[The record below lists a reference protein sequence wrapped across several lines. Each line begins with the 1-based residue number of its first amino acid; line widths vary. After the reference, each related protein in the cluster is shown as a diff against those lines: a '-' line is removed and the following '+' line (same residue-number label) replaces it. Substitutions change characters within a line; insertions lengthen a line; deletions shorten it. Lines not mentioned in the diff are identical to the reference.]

1 MFSLIVAAT
10 KDGVIGRE
18 GELPWRIPSDL
29 SYFKRMTMGK
39 KMIMGRRTFES
50 LPGMLKGRE
59 HIVLTRSE
67 EYKVPDG
74 VKLIHSL
81 EDVLDYENL
90 DEEVFI
96 IGGGEIFRYF
106 LPKCSR
112 LYITW
117 VNRAFEGDTYFPVNM
132 IEGFKEVK
140 REDVTDET
148 SGISISF
155 TVYEREDSNQR

>member
-1 MFSLIVAAT
+1 
-10 KDGVIGRE
+10 
-18 GELPWRIPSDL
+18 
-29 SYFKRMTMGK
+29 
-39 KMIMGRRTFES
+39 
-50 LPGMLKGRE
+50 KGRE

-67 EYKVPDG
+67 DYKVPEG

-81 EDVLDYENL
+81 DEVLEYENL

-106 LPKCSR
+106 MPKCNR

-117 VNRAFEGDTYFPVNM
+117 VNKAFEGDTYFPVNM
-132 IEGFKEVK
+132 IEGFNEVK

-155 TVYEREDSNQR
+155 TVYERAEDSN